1 MWKLGASSNMTAYEI
16 HQMITEYM
24 NNLHQL
30 TEFWLT
36 ISFAVVVAATYAPRT
51 LERRFFTLIW
61 IGYLS
66 ASVIFLLNRI
76 SITYMASALIQNSEV
91 ENASLPQFHPFFA
104 TAGAAG
110 IYLLMVIGTAGVI
123 YYVRNI
129 GKKHAASDT

>member
-1 MWKLGASSNMTAYEI
+1 MTEYEV

-36 ISFAVVVAATYAPRT
+36 ISFAVVVAATYAPKA

-76 SITYMASALIQNSEV
+76 SITYMATALIQNSNMEEAV
-91 ENASLPQFHPFFA
+91 LPHFHPFFA

-110 IYLLMVIGTAGVI
+110 IYVLMVVGTAGVI

-129 GKKHAASDT
+129 GKTHAVSDTYNQN

>member
-1 MWKLGASSNMTAYEI
+1 MTEYEV
-16 HQMITEYM
+16 HQMMTEYM

-36 ISFAVVVAATYAPRT
+36 ISFAVVVAATYAPKA

-76 SITYMASALIQNSEV
+76 SITYMATAL
-91 ENASLPQFHPFFA
+91 
-104 TAGAAG
+104 
-110 IYLLMVIGTAGVI
+110 
-123 YYVRNI
+123 VRNSNMEEAV
-129 GKKHAASDT
+129 AAAFPSLFCYSRRRRNLCPYGGRYSGCHLLC